1 MTVPPST
8 PGKNE
13 HETISARFASQR
25 TTGGHVRYDEFWRC
39 PVHGVIR
46 SNRNALEYLP
56 MIQTPAGRST
66 ASTDTPNVT
75 GRERRC
81 HSEH

>member
-8 PGKNE
+8 PGENE
-13 HETISARFASQR
+13 HKTISARFVSQR
-25 TTGGHVRYDEFWRC
+25 TVGHVRYDEFWRC
-39 PVHGVIR
+39 PVHGVIC
-46 SNRNALEYLP
+46 SNRNVLGYLP
-56 MIQTPAGRST
+56 MTQTLIGRSR
-66 ASTDTPNVT
+66 SSIDISSVT